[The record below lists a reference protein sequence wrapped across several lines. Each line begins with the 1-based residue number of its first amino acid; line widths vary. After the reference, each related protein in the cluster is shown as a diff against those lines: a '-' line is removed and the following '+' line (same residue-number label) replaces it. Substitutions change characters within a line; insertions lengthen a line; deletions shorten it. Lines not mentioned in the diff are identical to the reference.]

1 LNEFSL
7 PELGL
12 ENPESVLDYAISSTR
27 LDNIQK
33 SMSNTSLSIPSIP
46 SDLLEQVKYHFN
58 EICKTRSSD
67 LSASATIPVDVL
79 GDLLYSV
86 GLQISEFELDGIKSQ
101 LWEKDISTL
110 SYADVI
116 EILAFIQSEEKV
128 YENEYNQEEK
138 KYFH

>member
-1 LNEFSL
+1 LNEFCL

-58 EICKTRSSD
+58 EICKTRNSD

-138 KYFH
+138 KYFR